1 MRLKEFII
9 FIIVF
14 TILYIVFFIVYD
26 AIQAKREKKLLE
38 QKIASFMDINRFSKF
53 AKFYGLDSITVT
65 NELLLVIYK
74 DINHITNIPM
84 KEYSEKYHLSIHE
97 FIITILYFEY
107 CYLIGG
113 KNISIEENQ
122 ISSMNYTDQGLILRY
137 GSLFSDKNSYT
148 QIIEKMGNQA
158 VSDLNY
164 FNEHFLIPGV
174 RILNSN
180 VYYVGDINEEK

>member
-1 MRLKEFII
+1 MIA
-9 FIIVF
+9 F

-38 QKIASFMDINRFSKF
+38 RKIASFMDTNRFSKF
-53 AKFYGLDSITVT
+53 AKFYGLAPITVT
-65 NELLLVIYK
+65 NELLSIIYK
-74 DINHITNIPM
+74 DINNINNIPM
-84 KEYSEKYHLSIHE
+84 KEYSEKYHLSLHE

-113 KNISIEENQ
+113 KNISIEENS
-122 ISSMNYTDQGLILRY
+122 IHSMNYSDQGLILRY
-137 GSLFSDKNSYT
+137 GPLFSDKNNYT

-174 RILNSN
+174 RILNST